1 MHKSVINLL
10 NIKNQIKQLN
20 VLESNYKIIA
30 VSKTFPLSEVLPL
43 IEFGHVDFGENK
55 IQEAILKWEEL
66 KINYPTLQLHMLGN
80 IQSNKVKH
88 LIPLFDYVHSLDNI
102 SVARKISNEQLK
114 KKKFLK
120 IFIQVNI
127 GNEGQ
132 KNGIEINKVIQFYEE
147 CVINLGLNIVGLMC
161 LPPKLKN
168 PKPYFL
174 KLKDIAQKINLNNL
188 SMGMSGDYIEAI
200 KCGSNYLRIGSS
212 IFGTRS

>member
-66 KINYPTLQLHMLGN
+66 KINYPKLQLHMLGN

-147 CVINLGLNIVGLMC
+147 CVSNLGLNIVGLMC

-168 PKPYFL
+168 PKPYFQ

-212 IFGTRS
+212 IFGVRS